1 MVALI
6 ATPDELRARRADARA
21 ELGDIR
27 RRLASARKTRQE
39 ATPWGDAWLKA
50 NAEMGRLNL
59 ELNRAQSRVIGLD
72 SFLAEVE
79 S

>member
-1 MVALI
+1 MI
-6 ATPDELRARRADARA
+6 ATPDELRARRSDARA

-27 RRLASARKTRQE
+27 RRHAAARKARDE
-39 ATPWGDAWLKA
+39 AKPWGDAWLAA
-50 NAEMGRLNL
+50 NAEMGRLAV
-59 ELNRAQSRVIGLD
+59 ERNRAQSRVMGLD